1 MISIQRKVQSVAKI
15 LKKHLVIVISI
26 NILYMSDSSNV
37 ESVRKLQ
44 SDDPFKQDDVQKNIS
59 SSSMYCRCEA

>member
-1 MISIQRKVQSVAKI
+1 MQEESHSDKWMISIQRKVQSVAKI

-26 NILYMSDSSNV
+26 NILYMSGSSNV

-44 SDDPFKQDDVQKNIS
+44 SS
-59 SSSMYCRCEA
+59 E